1 MKSVHVLMVI
11 MKHQTIM
18 LEECLF
24 HCRNLLQYPKKLFK
38 SASVR
43 KQSKT
48 LDSCCYQRLTLYT
61 YMLGLEFPNIV
72 YLENKGK
79 KLFGWFDKR
88 NIFTK

>member
-1 MKSVHVLMVI
+1 MKSVHVLTVI
-11 MKHQTIM
+11 MKHQTTM

-38 SASVR
+38 SVR

-61 YMLGLEFPNIV
+61 YMLGIGFPNIV
-72 YLENKGK
+72 YLENKE
-79 KLFGWFDKR
+79 LFGWFYEI
-88 NIFTK
+88 NICTK